1 MLFVFLIILCSGT
14 IGIFILKH
22 TKKMKN
28 LKEIEKERESDVS
41 KYIMEDWF
49 IISLINYLN
58 WFFLI
63 NNYLFEN
70 DKYLKKIIYK

>member
-58 WFFLI
+58 
-63 NNYLFEN
+63 
-70 DKYLKKIIYK
+70 

>member
-28 LKEIEKERESDVS
+28 LKEIEKERESEVS
-41 KYIMEDWF
+41 KFIMEDWF

-58 WFFLI
+58 
-63 NNYLFEN
+63 
-70 DKYLKKIIYK
+70 